1 MLKNGLKNSSEFF
14 SVYVYKSGKTRLF
27 AANIAKKALKKSTDR
42 NLYKR
47 RVREIYRKNK
57 SSLEGF
63 DVLIMPK
70 HPCAKLADY
79 RAVEAAL
86 APLLCVDESAGK

>member
-1 MLKNGLKNSSEFF
+1 MKNGLNNSSEFF

-47 RVREIYRKNK
+47 RVREIYRRHKP
-57 SSLEGF
+57 SLAGF

-79 RAVEAAL
+79 RAMENAL
-86 APLLCVDESAGK
+86 APLLVIDENGVK

>member
-57 SSLEGF
+57 TSLAGY
-63 DVLIMPK
+63 DVLIMPR
-70 HPCAKLADY
+70 HSCAKLADY
-79 RAVEAAL
+79 KAMEQAL
-86 APLLCVDESAGK
+86 VPLLAVKEEAGG